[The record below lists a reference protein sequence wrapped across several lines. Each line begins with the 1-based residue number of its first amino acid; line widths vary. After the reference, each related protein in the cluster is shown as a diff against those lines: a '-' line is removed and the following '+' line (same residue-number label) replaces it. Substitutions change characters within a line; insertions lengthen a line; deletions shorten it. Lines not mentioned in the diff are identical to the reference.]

1 VPATTLGPIG
11 SNVSND
17 LAPRGRAVH
26 TTMRA
31 TEGNV
36 MPRWVSRLVH
46 GGVALSV
53 VAAAA
58 GCWPSSGGGPNRAAY
73 NSLETVVTTASI
85 GTMAESWTVQFGPG
99 AVSDPVRL
107 AGAVQVIATDPEHGS
122 HSVYAVTQSG
132 TTSWELDGRAGGP
145 EHHYDG
151 ELVLAGNQIGVSSY
165 DSTLAAEQQWTH
177 QWVDVDTHAPV
188 GPSWSGELV
197 ARRGD
202 VAMALNTNDA
212 TRPQPFTLWMH
223 QLDSLASWGG
233 YVGSEILATFGDRLY
248 QSGFGMTNVSFPP
261 TFGNGVRAYP
271 TFDQGTNCVLEFMC
285 PTWAVPVD
293 GTSATP
299 VVVGPGETT
308 YTVTDVGTV
317 YALGAE
323 GETRWTGTVAAP
335 VSHPPALARGL
346 VYVPTDDG
354 RIVVFAAD
362 GCGAPTCAPLW
373 TSDVGSTVSNQ
384 PAVAADVVFVAT
396 QGGGLYAFA
405 ADGCGASNCTDLWS
419 AQLGSEIT
427 GAPAVSG
434 GQLYVGTADG
444 RLVAFAPEP

>member
-1 VPATTLGPIG
+1 
-11 SNVSND
+11 
-17 LAPRGRAVH
+17 
-26 TTMRA
+26 
-31 TEGNV
+31 
-36 MPRWVSRLVH
+36 MPSWVGRLVH
-46 GGVALSV
+46 GGLALSV

-58 GCWPSSGGGPNRAAY
+58 GCWPSSGGGPNRTAH
-73 NSLETVVTTASI
+73 NGLETVVTTGSI
-85 GTMAESWTVQFGPG
+85 GTMAEAWTVQLGPG

-107 AGAVQVIATDPEHGS
+107 AAAVHVIATDPEHGS
-122 HSVYAVTQSG
+122 RSVYAVTQSG
-132 TTSWELDGRAGGP
+132 TTIWELDGRASGT

-151 ELVLAGNQIGVSSY
+151 ELVLAGNEIGVSSY
-165 DSTLAAEQQWTH
+165 DSTLAPGEQWTH
-177 QWVDVDTHAPV
+177 QWMDVDTLEPV
-188 GPSWSGELV
+188 GTPWPGKLV

-202 VAMALNTNDA
+202 MALAFNTNA
-212 TRPQPFTLWMH
+212 ETRPQPFSLYGH
-223 QLDSLASWGG
+223 QLEGFEGWGG
-233 YVGSEILATFGDRLY
+233 YVGSAVAPTFGERVY
-248 QSGFGMTNVSFPP
+248 QAGFGMTNVFFPP

-271 TFDQGTNCVLEFMC
+271 TVDQGTNCVLEYMC
-285 PTWAVPVD
+285 PTWAVPTD

-323 GETRWTGTVAAP
+323 GETRWTGTVAAS

-346 VYVPTDDG
+346 VYVPTDVG
-354 RIVVFAAD
+354 TIVVFAAD

-373 TSDVGSTVSNQ
+373 TSDVGSTVSTQ
-384 PAVAADVVFVAT
+384 PAVAGDVVFVAT
-396 QGGGLYAFA
+396 QSGGLYAFA
-405 ADGCGASNCTDLWS
+405 ADGCGASSCTDLWS